1 MSERRSSHHHHHHH
15 HRPRQ
20 TFDEKYR
27 VIENELK
34 RKNDTI
40 DSLRNDTIDIS
51 HPNDLSHSSCT
62 PVDSSFIR
70 NVSLRSNTSSNWNS
84 LAKDREIAKLKALV
98 FQKDNEVIALTSAHK
113 NALLQM
119 EDRIERERKV
129 WNEHKELLLAGER
142 AKFEEEKTR
151 LLKDLQHQL
160 SIERERC
167 QRFEQKL
174 YDAQMQSSEAKL
186 MLKESGRERIN
197 AVYGTKEQCRKEFQ
211 DEINRLRN
219 QFQLELGFNIS
230 CTKLNTLL
238 DGIRVSLVYEMRC
251 EERDAEFTR
260 IQERVRELEDTL
272 DQVSTENADVAARQH
287 ELFVNL
293 EASEKTCVR
302 SITDSIKKLLMAI
315 DSPSH
320 VYATIPHIS
329 SFTYDRDSIVE
340 RLPTRSVLKLLQDT
354 VDEIRNYVLE
364 QKVQIETKTKFLKK
378 SKVLTDRT
386 TDYSNRTYD
395 DSQQQQP
402 PLLRSS
408 LSKHRKEN
416 DRLSQTCENRSNNS
430 SYNPFQLSSQQ
441 NDTIDNLVQKLE
453 DHIATELDRLTKQ
466 RITLNNSNHNDERM
480 TLNNSSHHDERPT
493 SYYVESPK
501 KVKFESIPSN
511 NVDEVN
517 QDSLIRHLQSRISDL
532 RDDNMRLRDTQQSK
546 STLPS
551 YHENDNQ
558 HSFSS
563 MRSRN
568 YPKT

>member
-51 HPNDLSHSSCT
+51 HQNDLSHSSCT

-70 NVSLRSNTSSNWNS
+70 NVSLRSNASSNWNS
-84 LAKDREIAKLKALV
+84 LTKDREIAKLKALV
-98 FQKDNEVIALTSAHK
+98 FQKDNEVIALASTHK

-119 EDRIERERKV
+119 EDRMERERKV

-160 SIERERC
+160 NIERERC

-219 QFQLELGFNIS
+219 QFQL
-230 CTKLNTLL
+230 
-238 DGIRVSLVYEMRC
+238 
-251 EERDAEFTR
+251 ERDAEFTR

-395 DSQQQQP
+395 DSQPQQP

-480 TLNNSSHHDERPT
+480 TLNSSNHHDERPT

-532 RDDNMRLRDTQQSK
+532 RDDNMRLRDTQQPK